1 MSETTTATGCSL
13 GVRHPFSGKLVAQ
26 KWRIASTSKR
36 LLDRISLSCQGGH
49 QHHETVNCYH
59 TLGIPFP
66 DALARRVCRVLM
78 ETTSGEEV
86 FSFIAAAAA
95 GTGNDD
101 LQMEDWDQDIKEP
114 ATKKQRNLP
123 ESHRTEAEV
132 SKKELELL
140 TRHLQSIHSSCG
152 HCSNETLSERY
163 VGREPNHSSSN
174 LHVILSVHHVKK
186 YKINV
191 LIQSQAWKPF
201 LPSGKAFRLIKQS
214 GVTPQTTLNTSFS
227 VIIDEGCH
235 LKVAKMLFPMTNNDL
250 HQNPV
255 WTELRDFYLEQ
266 WVCCFGRPKRVRVD
280 SEGSWMSEAAAE
292 FFGKESV
299 MLEPIPGQ
307 AHWQTGLVEEAIRG
321 LTATM
326 TATALEHPDMGAHEC
341 LARAVA
347 ASNAREDVRGYSPL
361 QHALGRA
368 PDLDGRFYT
377 PE

>member
-1 MSETTTATGCSL
+1 MKLGTATTLLEFLFLTLWPDVFAEYSWRRHPEKKCSL
-13 GVRHPFSGKLVAQ
+13 SLQLLRLAQ
-26 KWRIASTSKR
+26 ESMTIRWKTGIKISKSQPQR
-36 LLDRISLSCQGGH
+36 
-49 QHHETVNCYH
+49 N
-59 TLGIPFP
+59 
-66 DALARRVCRVLM
+66 
-78 ETTSGEEV
+78 
-86 FSFIAAAAA
+86 
-95 GTGNDD
+95 
-101 LQMEDWDQDIKEP
+101 
-114 ATKKQRNLP
+114 RNLP
-123 ESHRTEAEV
+123 EPHRTGAEV

-152 HCSNETLSERY
+152 HCSNETLVRALRRKGAKPLSIKLARDFVCPSCQEIQNQRPHP
-163 VGREPNHSSSN
+163 VASLEAIPPNWQSIQIDQAEWSHTSDN
-174 LHVILSVHHVKK
+174 LKHK
-186 YKINV
+186 
-191 LIQSQAWKPF
+191 
-201 LPSGKAFRLIKQS
+201 
-214 GVTPQTTLNTSFS
+214 FS

-250 HQNPV
+250 HRNPV

-266 WVCCFGRPKRVRVD
+266 WVCYFGKPKRVRVA

-299 MLEPIPGQ
+299 LLESIPGQ

-321 LTATM
+321 LKATM
-326 TATALEHPDMGAHEC
+326 TAKALEHPDMGAHEC

-361 QHALGRA
+361 QHALGRT